1 MGGEFRCTLVARGH
15 HKDEEKQAQT
25 SVALYSP
32 MSEAPYSREMLFC
45 KMEAAVAIG
54 SRVMRFESHS
64 SQGK

>member
-1 MGGEFRCTLVARGH
+1 
-15 HKDEEKQAQT
+15 
-25 SVALYSP
+25 